1 MHLLFYDKIPLMP
14 IKIDGGD
21 SGGYSPG
28 AYYKEIKPSKVDV
41 NNSADVSKWAN
52 VLGISEAELLDNV
65 RTYGPVIRDI
75 RRGRLGELDEV
86 A

>member
-1 MHLLFYDKIPLMP
+1 MS

-41 NNSADVSKWAN
+41 TNTADVSKWAN
-52 VLGISEAELLDNV
+52 VLGITEAELLDNV
-65 RTYGPVIRDI
+65 RAFGPVIRDI
-75 RRGRLGELDEV
+75 RRGRLSVIDE
-86 A
+86 AA